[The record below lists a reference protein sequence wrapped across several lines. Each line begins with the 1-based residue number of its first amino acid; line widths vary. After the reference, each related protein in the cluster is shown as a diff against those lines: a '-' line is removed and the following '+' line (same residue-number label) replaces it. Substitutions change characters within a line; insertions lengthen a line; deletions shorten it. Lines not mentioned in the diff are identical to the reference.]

1 LRQVLI
7 FLREQKDKTKDHPE
21 VWAYW
26 QQRVGNEIGNQLYK
40 EGDYVNALEVY
51 LDLAQI
57 DPAPA
62 WRLPVDYQV
71 GITYERL
78 LQPQKAVETYNEIL
92 THETALCT
100 NATPGLKGMLDMAR
114 WRIGFLAWQDKAE
127 TDIHPFAGSKKAG
140 TGSATNASAETIT
153 Q

>member
-1 LRQVLI
+1 MLI

-127 TDIHPFAGSKKAG
+127 TDIHSFAGS
-140 TGSATNASAETIT
+140 STNASMETIT
-153 Q
+153 K